1 MAKSDSVLKS
11 VESHAGNLK
20 SSLCGNPALCWG
32 LRVLFIV
39 YAALVAPS
47 LPEGVL
53 ELFDNVVFR
62 LVVAGLVVYLS
73 FVDPSLAILLAIGF
87 VVSIQSLN
95 KSKVSEIANAASR
108 GPVNGFRGNESFYA
122 DGEDQFLGHESF
134 NVKEEAGDGKDPT
147 GGDKFTGYESFAE
160 HTEGMNESFNAN
172 GEGTESFAEHTE
184 GMNESFQGTESG
196 ANTLAS
202 GGSCPNSGTYFTN
215 SAQLTDAQNNN
226 VNQNQM
232 SQVQTWKNELG
243 PQGLNAPYGFA
254 GPNAS
259 DAASRAGVGQ
269 FAAEF

>member
-184 GMNESFQGTESG
+184 GMN
-196 ANTLAS
+196 
-202 GGSCPNSGTYFTN
+202 
-215 SAQLTDAQNNN
+215 
-226 VNQNQM
+226 
-232 SQVQTWKNELG
+232 
-243 PQGLNAPYGFA
+243 
-254 GPNAS
+254 
-259 DAASRAGVGQ
+259 
-269 FAAEF
+269 